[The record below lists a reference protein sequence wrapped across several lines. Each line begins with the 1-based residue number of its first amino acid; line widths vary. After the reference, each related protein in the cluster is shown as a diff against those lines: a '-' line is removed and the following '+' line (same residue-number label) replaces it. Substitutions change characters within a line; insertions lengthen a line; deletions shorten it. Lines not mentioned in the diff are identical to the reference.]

1 MIPVEVSGA
10 IGVTDDVRP
19 TSDGRRRTDP
29 DDFLKAFYSSVGVG
43 VTQVAAPG
51 GDSV

>member
-10 IGVTDDVRP
+10 IGVTATCAQRQTDGDD
-19 TSDGRRRTDP
+19 DP